1 MYFGLSYSA
10 RDRDRWN
17 KYLPMINAFGWLA
30 RSALTSRGLLA
41 ILLNRDRMRERKRK
55 NEREKQREGKRER
68 ETERQIERETERE
81 AEKVR
86 ELGGG
91 EMWNEKENMMS
102 PMIENCIQ

>member
-1 MYFGLSYSA
+1 M
-10 RDRDRWN
+10 
-17 KYLPMINAFGWLA
+17 
-30 RSALTSRGLLA
+30 
-41 ILLNRDRMRERKRK
+41 
-55 NEREKQREGKRER
+55 
-68 ETERQIERETERE
+68 ERETERE

>member
-1 MYFGLSYSA
+1 
-10 RDRDRWN
+10 
-17 KYLPMINAFGWLA
+17 
-30 RSALTSRGLLA
+30 
-41 ILLNRDRMRERKRK
+41 MRERNRGRVK
-55 NEREKQREGKRER
+55 EIER